1 MRHVFIINPNSGKSE
16 SKEDLLNQLEKY
28 KDKLDY
34 EIVTTNT
41 KQEVNTFIK
50 NYCSNYK
57 DEVIFYACG
66 GDGTINE
73 VASSIVGIKN
83 AILSCYPCG
92 SGNDFVKVY
101 GGKDKFLN
109 LDNLINGEEIKIDI
123 MRVNDKYAINVT
135 NFGFDAYA
143 CDVANRVRRKK
154 LIGGKHSYTTGI
166 VAAIF
171 KSMKNKHKIY
181 LDGKL
186 VNDGNI
192 LLSTIANGKYIG
204 GAYCCAPYSDNQDGL
219 LEVTIVKPMS
229 IFKFARMIGSYKNG
243 THLKN
248 KKFRNQLKYKKA
260 SKVVIESD
268 KEFRICLDGEI
279 YLGKK
284 FEIINLKQCI
294 RFIKPLD

>member
-16 SKEDLLNQLEKY
+16 KKQDLFNQLEDY

-34 EIVTTNT
+34 QVIIT
-41 KQEVNTFIK
+41 KEKGEAFNFIK
-50 NYCSNYK
+50 KYCLNNK
-57 DEVIFYACG
+57 EDTIFYACG

-73 VASSIVGIKN
+73 VASAIVGIKN
-83 AILSCYPCG
+83 AILACYPCG

-101 GGKDKFLN
+101 GDKEKFLN
-109 LDNLINGEEIKIDI
+109 LDNLLNGKEIKIDI
-123 MRVNDKYAINVT
+123 MKVNDKYAINVT

-143 CDVANRVRRKK
+143 CDIANKVRRKK
-154 LIGGKHSYTTGI
+154 IIGGKHSYTTGI
-166 VAAIF
+166 IASIF
-171 KSMKNKHKIY
+171 KAMKNKHKIY

-186 VNDGNI
+186 VMDGNI

-204 GAYCCAPYSDNQDGL
+204 GAYCCAPYSNNQDGL
-219 LEVTIVKPMS
+219 LDVTIVKPMS
-229 IFKFARMIGSYKNG
+229 IFKFATMIGSYKKG

-248 KKFRNQLKYKKA
+248 EKFKKILQYKKA
-260 SKVVIESD
+260 TKVVVESE

-284 FEIINLKQCI
+284 FEITNLKQSI
-294 RFIKPLD
+294 RFIMPTN